1 MIHPNRSST
10 VDARLWQ
17 RVVTLLMATLL
28 LVLLGCGPAQTQPPT
43 APTTAPAP
51 AAVVPQP
58 TTAAPPAA
66 VVPPPTAVPA
76 GPKKGGSITIH
87 AWTADPPDLDP
98 YLNTSFR
105 SQEFAGLFYS
115 RLLKFDTGPT
125 IKPNSFIPIPDLA
138 EALPEVSKDG
148 LTYTFKIRKNA
159 KWHNKPP
166 MNGRNVTADDVVYS
180 WDRFQKVG
188 VQKAVLGMIK
198 EVKKV
203 DDSTVAF
210 ALNDVFAPFETTI
223 ATPLFWIVPKE
234 VVEKDGDLRKTTVG
248 SGPFIFDKFEKG
260 VSIVAKRNPDYY
272 GGPANV
278 DEVVMLIIPD
288 TAAQVAGLR
297 TKQIDILGVS
307 QTDRES
313 IVKTNP
319 EIVMTD
325 YVQNLIWFMYWR
337 LDAKPFDDIRVR
349 QAVSL
354 ALDREELS
362 KVIFEGKGVYNAAI
376 AAGLPS
382 FWLDPKG
389 ADFGPN
395 AKYFKR
401 DVAAAKKLLAD
412 AGYPN
417 GLKVPFISVLDAY
430 GNTFNQSVELVQK
443 QLKEAGIEL
452 DFKPQ
457 PYAAYIASTF
467 LGKFDGGTMVWGL
480 QTPVQEP
487 HDYLF
492 NMYGE
497 KSARNHAGVKDT
509 ELWAMMDKQAKMLD
523 KAERKKLIYDIQR
536 YLAEKEYYV
545 IGPTGATT
553 VAAQPWVKGFYYES
567 DYGRYAEWLPKLWL
581 DGKPGN

>member
-1 MIHPNRSST
+1 M
-10 VDARLWQ
+10 
-17 RVVTLLMATLL
+17 VTLVTI
-28 LVLLGCGPAQTQPPT
+28 VLLFVLFGCGPAQTQPPA
-43 APTTAPAP
+43 APTTAAPAVATTAP
-51 AAVVPQP
+51 AAAVPQP
-58 TTAAPPAA
+58 TTAAAPPAA
-66 VVPPPTAVPA
+66 VTQPTAVPA
-76 GPKKGGSITIH
+76 GPKKGGSLTFVG
-87 AWTADPPDLDP
+87 WTADPPDLDP

-115 RLLKFDTGPT
+115 RLLKFDTGPN
-125 IKPNSFIPIPDLA
+125 IKPNSFIPTADLA
-138 EALPEVSKDG
+138 DKWEVSKDG
-148 LTYTFKIRKNA
+148 LTYTFHIRDNA
-159 KWHNKPP
+159 KWQNKPP
-166 MNGRNVTADDVVYS
+166 LNGRKVTADDVVFS

-188 VQKAVLGMIK
+188 VQKAVLGMVK

-203 DDSTVAF
+203 DDSNVAF
-210 ALNDVFAPFETTI
+210 VLNDVFAPFESTI

-248 SGPFIFDKFEKG
+248 SGPFLFEKFEKG
-260 VSIVAKRNPDYY
+260 VSIVVKRNPDYY

-278 DEVVMLIIPD
+278 DEVVLLIIPD
-288 TAAQVAGLR
+288 SATAVAGLR
-297 TKQIDILGVS
+297 SKQIDILGVS
-307 QTDRES
+307 QTDRDS

-349 QAVSL
+349 QAFSL
-354 ALDREELS
+354 ALDREEIS
-362 KVIFEGKGVYNAAI
+362 KVIFEGRGVYNSHI

-389 ADFGPN
+389 ADFGAN

-417 GLKVPFISVLDAY
+417 GLKVSYVSTLDAY

-443 QLKEAGIEL
+443 QLKDAGIEL
-452 DFKPQ
+452 ELKPQ
-457 PYAAYIASTF
+457 PYAAYIATTF
-467 LGKFDGGTMVWGL
+467 LGKFEGNTMVWGL

-497 KSARNHAGVKDT
+497 KSARNHAGVKDP
-509 ELWAMMDKQAKMLD
+509 ELWAMMDKQAKTLD

-536 YLAEKEYYV
+536 YLAEKVYYA
-545 IGPTGATT
+545 IGPTGQAT
-553 VAAQPWVKGFYYES
+553 VAAQPWVKGFYFES

>member
-1 MIHPNRSST
+1 MQKNHDQHVR
-10 VDARLWQ
+10 
-17 RVVTLLMATLL
+17 RVLVTLVVLGAML
-28 LVLLGCGPAQTQPPT
+28 LLGCGPAPSAP
-43 APTTAPAP
+43 PTTAPAP

-58 TTAAPPAA
+58 TTASAPAA
-66 VVPPPTAVPA
+66 VVPQPTAVPA
-76 GPKKGGSITIH
+76 GPKKGGSVTIH

-98 YLNTSFR
+98 YMNTSFR

-115 RLLKFDTGPT
+115 RLLKFDTGPS
-125 IKPNSFIPIPDLA
+125 IKVNSFIPTGDLA
-138 EALPEVSKDG
+138 DKWEVSKDG
-148 LTYTFKIRKNA
+148 LSYTFHIRDNA
-159 KWHNKPP
+159 KWHNKAPL
-166 MNGRNVTADDVVYS
+166 NGRKVTADDVVFS

-188 VQKAVLGMIK
+188 VQKAVLGMVK

-203 DDSTVAF
+203 DDSNVQF
-210 ALNDVFAPFETTI
+210 VLNDVFAPFESTI

-248 SGPFIFDKFEKG
+248 SGPFIFDKYEKG

-272 GGPANV
+272 GGVANV
-278 DEVVMLIIPD
+278 DEVVMLIIAD

-297 TKQIDILGVS
+297 SKQIDLVGLS

-313 IVKTNP
+313 VVKTNP

-325 YVQNLIWFMYWR
+325 YVQNLIWIMYWR
-337 LDAKPFDDIRVR
+337 LDAKPFDDVRVR

-354 ALDREELS
+354 ALDREEIS
-362 KVIFEGKGVYNAAI
+362 KVIFEGKGVYNSHM

-401 DVAAAKKLLAD
+401 DLAAAKKLLAD

-417 GLKVPFISVLDAY
+417 GLKAPLISTLNAY
-430 GNTFNQSVELVQK
+430 GNTFNTSVELVIK
-443 QLKEAGIEL
+443 QMKEAGIETTL
-452 DFKPQ
+452 EAQD
-457 PYAAYIASTF
+457 YAAYIATTF
-467 LGKFDGGTMVWGL
+467 LGKFDGGKMVWGL

-487 HDYLF
+487 HDYFF

-509 ELWAMMDKQAKMLD
+509 ELWAMMDKQAKTLD
-523 KAERKKLIYDIQR
+523 KAERKKQIYEIQR
-536 YLAEKEYYV
+536 YLADKEYYV

-567 DYGRYAEWLPKLWL
+567 DYGRYAEWLPKMWL
-581 DGKPGN
+581 EGKPQ